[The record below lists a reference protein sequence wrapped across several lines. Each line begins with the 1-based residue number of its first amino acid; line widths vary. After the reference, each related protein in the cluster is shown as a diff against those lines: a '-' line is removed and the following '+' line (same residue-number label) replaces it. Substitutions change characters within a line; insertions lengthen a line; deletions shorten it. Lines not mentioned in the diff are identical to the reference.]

1 MMIKFRNVSSL
12 TSFSHF
18 DIQLLVVHLLQIVL
32 RDPALGGGAKL
43 WGATKRVGGG
53 GIPLSL
59 YVKRGPGREG
69 DLRLE
74 FVVAS
79 F

>member
-1 MMIKFRNVSSL
+1 MLIVK

-18 DIQLLVVHLLQIVL
+18 DIQLLVDHLLQIVL

-43 WGATKRVGGG
+43 LTGGATKRVGGG
-53 GIPLSL
+53 DIPPPSL